1 VSASA
6 TTTVAE
12 SRLAISF
19 TDVEKRYGSHVA
31 LRRLSLKIAPGE
43 FVALV
48 GANGSGKTTL
58 LRMAALL
65 SRPTSGKIEFQN
77 ALKFHNDDPNSA
89 ALTPAEIKLRI
100 GMVGHFTMLYD
111 ELSAEEN
118 LRFFAKLYGL
128 HDPNRISAEAL
139 IPAGL
144 ASRAKDLVRTFSR
157 GMRQRLAIARA
168 LLANPS
174 ILLFDEPA
182 AGLDRE
188 GASWLAQTLSA
199 LRKTGATV
207 IMSSHGQS
215 EALTLATR
223 AIAMR
228 NGTLIEDS
236 GPNGNARAIIERE
249 AAPIAGIWDSAQ

>member
-6 TTTVAE
+6 STTVAE
-12 SRLAISF
+12 SGLSISF
-19 TDVEKRYGSHVA
+19 ANVEKRYGSHVA
-31 LRRLSLKIAPGE
+31 LRRLSLTIAPGE

-65 SRPTSGKIEFQN
+65 SRPTSGKITFAN
-77 ALKFHNDDPNSA
+77 AVPNSA
-89 ALTPAEIKLRI
+89 ALSPAEIKLRI

-118 LRFFAKLYGL
+118 LRFFANLYGL
-128 HDPNRISAEAL
+128 NDPSRIAAEVL
-139 IPAGL
+139 VPAGL
-144 ASRAKDLVRTFSR
+144 ASRAKSLVRTFSR
-157 GMRQRLAIARA
+157 GMRQRLAIAHA
-168 LLANPS
+168 MLAEPS
-174 ILLFDEPA
+174 ILLLDEPA
-182 AGLDRE
+182 TGLDRE
-188 GASWLAQTLSA
+188 GAAWLASTLSA

-207 IMSSHGQS
+207 VMSSHGQS

-236 GPNGNARAIIERE
+236 GPSDGNSNSDARAIIERE
-249 AAPIAGIWDSAQ
+249 AAPIAGIWDSAR

>member
-6 TTTVAE
+6 STIAAE
-12 SRLAISF
+12 SGLAISF

-65 SRPTSGKIEFQN
+65 SRPTSGKVEFQN
-77 ALKFHNDDPNSA
+77 AVPTSA
-89 ALTPAEIKLRI
+89 ALTSAEIKLRI

-118 LRFFAKLYGL
+118 LRFFARLYGL
-128 HDPNRISAEAL
+128 NNPHKITAESL

-144 ASRAKDLVRTFSR
+144 SARAKDLVRTFSR

-188 GASWLAQTLSA
+188 GASWLAQTLST
-199 LRKTGATV
+199 LRKSGATV

-236 GPNGNARAIIERE
+236 GSSGNARAIIERE
-249 AAPIAGIWDSAQ
+249 AAPIAGIWDSSQ

>member
-1 VSASA
+1 VSVSA
-6 TTTVAE
+6 TTTADT
-12 SRLAISF
+12 RLSISF

-31 LRRLSLKIAPGE
+31 LRRLSLTIAPGE

-58 LRMAALL
+58 LRVAALL
-65 SRPTSGKIEFQN
+65 SRPTSGKIQFQN
-77 ALKFHNDDPNSA
+77 AIPNSSPLIA
-89 ALTPAEIKLRI
+89 AEIKLRI

-118 LRFFAKLYGL
+118 LRFFAKLSGL
-128 HDPNRISAEAL
+128 NNPDRIAAEAL
-139 IPAGL
+139 VPAGL

-157 GMRQRLAIARA
+157 GMRQRLSIARA
-168 LLANPS
+168 LLAAPS
-174 ILLFDEPA
+174 ILLLDEPA

-188 GASWLAQTLSA
+188 GAAWLARTLST
-199 LRKTGATV
+199 LRKSGATV
-207 IMSSHGQS
+207 IVSSHGQS

-236 GPNGNARAIIERE
+236 GPSVGGINGNARAIIERE
-249 AAPIAGIWDSAQ
+249 AAPITGIWESAQ

>member
-1 VSASA
+1 VSVSA
-6 TTTVAE
+6 TTTAAE
-12 SRLAISF
+12 SGLSISF
-19 TDVEKRYGSHVA
+19 TDVEKRFGSHVA

-65 SRPTSGKIEFQN
+65 SRPTSGKVEFQSAN
-77 ALKFHNDDPNSA
+77 PNSA
-89 ALTPAEIKLRI
+89 ALPSAEIKLRI

-111 ELSAEEN
+111 ELPAEEN

-128 HDPNRISAEAL
+128 NNPDRIAAEAL

-144 ASRAKDLVRTFSR
+144 STRAKDLVRTFSR

-188 GASWLAQTLSA
+188 GASWLAQTLGA

-236 GPNGNARAIIERE
+236 GQNGNARTIIERE
-249 AAPIAGIWDSAQ
+249 AAPIAGIWDSTQ

>member
-6 TTTVAE
+6 LTTAAE
-12 SRLAISF
+12 SGLLISF

-65 SRPTSGKIEFQN
+65 SRPTSGKVNFAGTI
-77 ALKFHNDDPNSA
+77 PNST
-89 ALTPAEIKLRI
+89 ALNPAEIKLRI

-128 HDPNRISAEAL
+128 TDPARIAAEAL

-168 LLANPS
+168 LLADPS
-174 ILLFDEPA
+174 ILLLDEPA

-188 GASWLAQTLSA
+188 GASWLAQTLST
-199 LRKTGATV
+199 LRKTAATV

-228 NGTLIEDS
+228 NGTLVEDS
-236 GPNGNARAIIERE
+236 GPNGNARALIERE

>member
-1 VSASA
+1 VSAAAS
-6 TTTVAE
+6 TTAAE
-12 SRLAISF
+12 SGLAISF
-19 TDVEKRYGSHVA
+19 TDVEKRFGSHVA

-65 SRPTSGKIEFQN
+65 SRPTSGKVEFQN
-77 ALKFHNDDPNSA
+77 ALPNSA
-89 ALTPAEIKLRI
+89 GLTPAEIKLRI

-128 HDPNRISAEAL
+128 NNPDLIAAEAL
-139 IPAGL
+139 VPAGL

-188 GASWLAQTLSA
+188 GASWLAQTLGT
-199 LRKTGATV
+199 LRKTCATV

>member
-1 VSASA
+1 
-6 TTTVAE
+6 
-12 SRLAISF
+12 
-19 TDVEKRYGSHVA
+19 
-31 LRRLSLKIAPGE
+31 LSLTIAPGE

-65 SRPTSGKIEFQN
+65 SRPTSGKVEFRR
-77 ALKFHNDDPNSA
+77 SA
-89 ALTPAEIKLRI
+89 SYQGTTSVVPYQEKTSGVLTSDSDVAPLTPSEIKLRI

-111 ELSAEEN
+111 ELSAQEN
-118 LRFFAKLYGL
+118 LLFFANLYGL
-128 HDPNRISAEAL
+128 NDPSRISAEAL
-139 IPAGL
+139 VPAGL

-157 GMRQRLAIARA
+157 GMRQRLAIAHA
-168 LLANPS
+168 MLAEPS
-174 ILLFDEPA
+174 ILLLDEPA
-182 AGLDRE
+182 AGLDRD
-188 GASWLAQTLSA
+188 GAAWLASTLGT

-236 GPNGNARAIIERE
+236 GPSSGKSNTNARAIIERE
-249 AAPIAGIWDSAQ
+249 AAPIAGIWDNTQ

>member
-1 VSASA
+1 MSASA
-6 TTTVAE
+6 STTAAE
-12 SRLAISF
+12 SGLAISF

-65 SRPTSGKIEFQN
+65 SRPTSGKVEFQN
-77 ALKFHNDDPNSA
+77 AVPTSD

-118 LRFFAKLYGL
+118 LRFFASLYGL
-128 HDPNRISAEAL
+128 NNPHKIAAESL

-144 ASRAKDLVRTFSR
+144 SARAKDLVRTFSR

-199 LRKTGATV
+199 LRKSGATV

-228 NGTLIEDS
+228 GGTLIEDS

-249 AAPIAGIWDSAQ
+249 AAPIVGIWDGAQ

>member
-6 TTTVAE
+6 STIAADPG
-12 SRLAISF
+12 LAISF
-19 TDVEKRYGSHVA
+19 DNVEKRYGSHVA

-65 SRPTSGKIEFQN
+65 SRPTSGKVEFQN
-77 ALKFHNDDPNSA
+77 ATPNSE

-118 LRFFAKLYGL
+118 LRFFAKLSGL
-128 HDPNRISAEAL
+128 NEPERTAADAL

-144 ASRAKDLVRTFSR
+144 ATRSKDLVRTFSR

-174 ILLFDEPA
+174 ILLLDEPA

-188 GASWLAQTLSA
+188 GAAWLAQTLST

-236 GPNGNARAIIERE
+236 GENGNARAIIERE
-249 AAPIAGIWDSAQ
+249 AAPIAGIWESTK

>member
-1 VSASA
+1 VSAPASTIA
-6 TTTVAE
+6 AGPGF
-12 SRLAISF
+12 AISF
-19 TDVEKRYGSHVA
+19 TNVEKRYCSHVA

-65 SRPTSGKIEFQN
+65 SRPTSGKVEFQN
-77 ALKFHNDDPNSA
+77 AIPNSA
-89 ALTPAEIKLRI
+89 ALTLTDIKLRI

-118 LRFFAKLYGL
+118 LIFFAKLYGL
-128 HDPNRISAEAL
+128 NNPDRIAAEAL

-144 ASRAKDLVRTFSR
+144 AARAKDLVRTFSR

-168 LLANPS
+168 LLAEPS

-188 GASWLAQTLSA
+188 GASWLAQTLST

-228 NGTLIEDS
+228 NGTFIEDS
-236 GPNGNARAIIERE
+236 GQNGNTRAIIERE
-249 AAPIAGIWDSAQ
+249 AAPIAGIWDRAQ

>member
-1 VSASA
+1 VAASASNTA
-6 TTTVAE
+6 AE
-12 SRLAISF
+12 SGVAISF

-31 LRRLSLKIAPGE
+31 LRRLSLTIAPGE

-58 LRMAALL
+58 LRIAALL
-65 SRPTSGKIEFQN
+65 SRPTSGKVEFQS
-77 ALKFHNDDPNSA
+77 AIPNSA
-89 ALTPAEIKLRI
+89 ALNLSEIKLRI

-118 LRFFAKLYGL
+118 LRFFSKLSGL
-128 HDPNRISAEAL
+128 NDPARIATEAL
-139 IPAGL
+139 VPAVL
-144 ASRAKDLVRTFSR
+144 SARAKDLVATFSR

-168 LLANPS
+168 LLAEPS
-174 ILLFDEPA
+174 ILLLDEPA

-188 GASWLAQTLSA
+188 GASWLALTLSN

-236 GPNGNARAIIERE
+236 GQDGNARSIIERE

>member
-1 VSASA
+1 VAASASNTA
-6 TTTVAE
+6 AE
-12 SRLAISF
+12 SGLAISF
-19 TDVEKRYGSHVA
+19 TDVEKRYGSHVG
-31 LRRLSLKIAPGE
+31 LRRLSLTIAPGE

-58 LRMAALL
+58 LRTAALL
-65 SRPTSGKIEFQN
+65 SRPTTGKVEFQSVI
-77 ALKFHNDDPNSA
+77 PNTS
-89 ALTPAEIKLRI
+89 ALTFSEIKLRI

-128 HDPNRISAEAL
+128 NDPSRVASDAL
-139 IPAGL
+139 VPAGL

-168 LLANPS
+168 LFAEPS
-174 ILLFDEPA
+174 ILLLDEPA

-188 GASWLAQTLSA
+188 GAAWLAATLSQ
-199 LRKTGATV
+199 LRQTGATV

-228 NGTLIEDS
+228 SGALIEDS
-236 GPNGNARAIIERE
+236 GPNGDARSIIERE
-249 AAPIAGIWDSAQ
+249 AAPIAGIWGNAQ

>member
-1 VSASA
+1 MGAAASTFA
-6 TTTVAE
+6 NE
-12 SRLAISF
+12 SGLAISF
-19 TDVEKRYGSHVA
+19 TDVEKRFGSQVA
-31 LRRLSLKIAPGE
+31 LRRLSLEIIPGE
-43 FVALV
+43 FIALV

-58 LRMAALL
+58 LRIAALL
-65 SRPTSGKIEFQN
+65 SRPTSGKVEFQN
-77 ALKFHNDDPNSA
+77 AIPNSGE
-89 ALTPAEIKLRI
+89 LIPAEIKLRI

-118 LRFFAKLYGL
+118 LRFFAKFYGL
-128 HDPNRISAEAL
+128 NDAAQITAEAL

-168 LLANPS
+168 LLAKPS
-174 ILLFDEPA
+174 MLLLDEPA

-188 GASWLAQTLSA
+188 GAGWLASTLHN
-199 LRKTGATV
+199 LRKSGATV

-228 NGTLIEDS
+228 NGAIVEDS
-236 GPNGNARAIIERE
+236 GKNGDARSIIERE
-249 AAPIAGIWDSAQ
+249 AAPIAGIWDSAR

>member
-1 VSASA
+1 MAASASNTA
-6 TTTVAE
+6 TE
-12 SRLAISF
+12 SGLSISF
-19 TDVEKRYGSHVA
+19 TNVEKRYGAHVA
-31 LRRLSLKIAPGE
+31 LRRLSLTIAPGE

-58 LRMAALL
+58 LRIAALL
-65 SRPTSGKIEFQN
+65 SRPTSGKVQFP
-77 ALKFHNDDPNSA
+77 AADFKSA
-89 ALTPAEIKLRI
+89 AASNSEIKSRI

-111 ELSAEEN
+111 ELTAEEN
-118 LRFFAKLYGL
+118 LRFFAKLMGL
-128 HDPNRISAEAL
+128 DDSVRVASNAL

-144 ASRAKDLVRTFSR
+144 SSRANDLVRTFSR

-174 ILLFDEPA
+174 ILLLDEPA

-188 GASWLAQTLSA
+188 GAAWLAGTLTT
-199 LRKTGATV
+199 LRKSGATV
-207 IMSSHGQS
+207 VMSSHGQS

-228 NGTLIEDS
+228 NGAMVDDS
-236 GPNGNARAIIERE
+236 GTNVGGSHGNARAIIERE
-249 AAPIAGIWDSAQ
+249 AAPIAGIWGSAE

>member
-1 VSASA
+1 MATSASTA
-6 TTTVAE
+6 AE
-12 SRLAISF
+12 SGLSISF

-31 LRRLSLKIAPGE
+31 LRRLSLTIAPGE

-58 LRMAALL
+58 LRVAALL
-65 SRPTSGKIEFQN
+65 SRPTSGKVQ
-77 ALKFHNDDPNSA
+77 FHSVNPNPA

-100 GMVGHFTMLYD
+100 GMVGHLTMLYD
-111 ELSAEEN
+111 ELTAEDN
-118 LRFFAKLYGL
+118 LHFFAKLYGL
-128 HDPNRISAEAL
+128 EDPSRITAEAL

-144 ASRAKDLVRTFSR
+144 ASRAKSLVRTFSR
-157 GMRQRLAIARA
+157 GMRQRLAIAHA
-168 LLANPS
+168 MLAQPS
-174 ILLFDEPA
+174 ILLLDEPA

-188 GASWLAQTLSA
+188 GAAWLASTLSA

-236 GPNGNARAIIERE
+236 GPCGGKSNSDARAIIERE
-249 AAPIAGIWDSAQ
+249 AAPIAGIWDNAQ

>member
-1 VSASA
+1 M
-6 TTTVAE
+6 
-12 SRLAISF
+12 
-19 TDVEKRYGSHVA
+19 
-31 LRRLSLKIAPGE
+31 IAPGE

-65 SRPTSGKIEFQN
+65 SRPTSGKVQ
-77 ALKFHNDDPNSA
+77 FHSANPNSA
-89 ALTPAEIKLRI
+89 ALTPAEIKLRV

-111 ELSAEEN
+111 ELTAEEN
-118 LRFFAKLYGL
+118 LHFFAKLYGL
-128 HDPNRISAEAL
+128 NDATQIAAEAL
-139 IPAGL
+139 VPAGL
-144 ASRAKDLVRTFSR
+144 ASRAKSLVRTFSR
-157 GMRQRLAIARA
+157 GMRQRLAIAHA
-168 LLANPS
+168 MLAEPS
-174 ILLFDEPA
+174 ILLLDEPA

-188 GASWLAQTLSA
+188 GAAWLASTLST

-236 GPNGNARAIIERE
+236 GPSSGKSNSDARAIIERE
-249 AAPIAGIWDSAQ
+249 AAPIAGIWDNPQ

>member
-6 TTTVAE
+6 TTTAAE
-12 SRLAISF
+12 SGLAISF
-19 TDVEKRYGSHVA
+19 TNVEKRYGAHVA

-65 SRPTSGKIEFQN
+65 SRPTSGKVEFQSAIEFQN
-77 ALKFHNDDPNSA
+77 GNPNSA
-89 ALTPAEIKLRI
+89 ALSPAEIKLRI

-128 HDPNRISAEAL
+128 NNPDKIAAGSL

-144 ASRAKDLVRTFSR
+144 SARAKDLVRTFSR

-168 LLANPS
+168 LLAKPS

-228 NGTLIEDS
+228 NGTLTEDS
-236 GPNGNARAIIERE
+236 GPHGNARAIIERE
-249 AAPIAGIWDSAQ
+249 AAPIAGIWDPAR

>member
-1 VSASA
+1 VAATASNTA
-6 TTTVAE
+6 TE
-12 SRLAISF
+12 SGLAISF
-19 TDVEKRYGSHVA
+19 TDVEKRYGSHLA
-31 LRRLSLKIAPGE
+31 LRRLSLTIAPGE

-65 SRPTSGKIEFQN
+65 SRPTSGKVEFRGTI
-77 ALKFHNDDPNSA
+77 PNSTA
-89 ALTPAEIKLRI
+89 RTPAETKLRI

-111 ELSAEEN
+111 ELTAEEN
-118 LRFFAKLYGL
+118 LRFFANLSGL
-128 HDPNRISAEAL
+128 NEPKRVAVEAL

-144 ASRAKDLVRTFSR
+144 APRANDLVRTFSR

-174 ILLFDEPA
+174 ILLLDEPA

-188 GASWLAQTLSA
+188 GAAWLAGTLSR
-199 LRKTGATV
+199 LRQSGATV

-236 GPNGNARAIIERE
+236 GTNVGGSNGDARSIIERE
-249 AAPIAGIWDSAQ
+249 AAPIAGIWENAQ

>member
-1 VSASA
+1 VSASPP
-6 TTTVAE
+6 TTADTGL
-12 SRLAISF
+12 SISF

-65 SRPTSGKIEFQN
+65 SRPTSGKIQFQN
-77 ALKFHNDDPNSA
+77 AIPNSD
-89 ALTPAEIKLRI
+89 ALAPAEIKLRI

-118 LRFFAKLYGL
+118 LRFFAKLSGL
-128 HDPNRISAEAL
+128 NDPDRIAAGAL
-139 IPAGL
+139 LPAGL

-168 LLANPS
+168 LLSQPS
-174 ILLFDEPA
+174 MLLLDEPA

-188 GASWLAQTLSA
+188 GAAWLAKTLST
-199 LRKTGATV
+199 LRESGATV

-228 NGTLIEDS
+228 NGTPIEDS

-249 AAPIAGIWDSAQ
+249 AAPITGIWESAQ

>member
-1 VSASA
+1 VAASVPTA
-6 TTTVAE
+6 AVE
-12 SRLAISF
+12 SGLSISF
-19 TDVEKRYGSHVA
+19 TNVEKRYGSHVA
-31 LRRLSLKIAPGE
+31 LRRLSLTIAPGE

-65 SRPTSGKIEFQN
+65 SRPTSGKVQ
-77 ALKFHNDDPNSA
+77 FHSADPNSA
-89 ALTPAEIKLRI
+89 TLTPAEIKLRV

-111 ELSAEEN
+111 ELTAEEN
-118 LRFFAKLYGL
+118 LHFFAKLYGL
-128 HDPNRISAEAL
+128 NDAARIAAQAL
-139 IPAGL
+139 VPAGL
-144 ASRAKDLVRTFSR
+144 GSRAKDLVRTFSR
-157 GMRQRLAIARA
+157 GMRQRLAIAHA
-168 LLANPS
+168 MLAEPS
-174 ILLFDEPA
+174 ILLLDEPA

-188 GASWLAQTLSA
+188 GAAWLASTLSK

-236 GPNGNARAIIERE
+236 GPSSGKSNSDARAIIERE
-249 AAPIAGIWDSAQ
+249 AAPIAGIWDNAQ

>member
-6 TTTVAE
+6 STTAAE
-12 SRLAISF
+12 SGLAISF
-19 TDVEKRYGSHVA
+19 TNVEKRYGSHVA

-65 SRPTSGKIEFQN
+65 SRPTSGKVEFQS
-77 ALKFHNDDPNSA
+77 AIPNSA

-118 LRFFAKLYGL
+118 LRFFAILYGL
-128 HDPNRISAEAL
+128 NNPDRFAAEAL
-139 IPAGL
+139 VPAGL
-144 ASRAKDLVRTFSR
+144 STRAKDLVRTFSR

-188 GASWLAQTLSA
+188 GTSWLAQMLSA

>member
-6 TTTVAE
+6 TTTADTGL
-12 SRLAISF
+12 SISF

-65 SRPTSGKIEFQN
+65 SRPTSGKIQFQN
-77 ALKFHNDDPNSA
+77 AIPNSE
-89 ALTPAEIKLRI
+89 ALAPADIKLHI

-118 LRFFAKLYGL
+118 LRFFAKLSGL
-128 HDPNRISAEAL
+128 DNPDRIAAEAL

-144 ASRAKDLVRTFSR
+144 SPRAKDLVRTFSR

-168 LLANPS
+168 LLADPS
-174 ILLFDEPA
+174 ILLLDEPA

-188 GASWLAQTLSA
+188 GAAWLAQTLSS

-249 AAPIAGIWDSAQ
+249 AAPITGIWDSAQ